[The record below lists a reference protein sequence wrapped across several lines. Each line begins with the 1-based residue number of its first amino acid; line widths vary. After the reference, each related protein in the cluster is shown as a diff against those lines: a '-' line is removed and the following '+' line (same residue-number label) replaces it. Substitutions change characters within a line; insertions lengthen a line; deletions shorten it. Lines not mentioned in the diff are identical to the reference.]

1 MIFAG
6 YMGSCSEWF
15 IEHGDKFLTIAVSHS
30 LTLSWFVPL
39 AHKRGMSILGAISA
53 LSLLWGKSAGPLN
66 PVFLHFAI
74 HECNLHSIHAS
85 ILGEWHPD
93 FKQTLTN
100 WIDMGPAGDLM
111 PFQSHFATFH
121 DTQVSY
127 QSLKNILL
135 TRCYDNNLRLC
146 VCTIEI
152 NNLTMPLQVKC
163 CTMPLLV

>member
-6 YMGSCSEWF
+6 YMGSHSEWF
-15 IEHGDKFLTIAVSHS
+15 IEHGDKFLTIAMSHS
-30 LTLSWFVPL
+30 LTSSWFVPL
-39 AHKRGMSILGAISA
+39 AHKWGMSILGAILA
-53 LSLLWGKSAGPLN
+53 LSLLWGKSAGLLD

-74 HECNLHSIHAS
+74 HECNLHSIHTG

-100 WIDMGPAGDLM
+100 WIDMGPAGDPM
-111 PFQSHFATFH
+111 PFQSHFVTFH

-135 TRCYDNNLRLC
+135 TH
-146 VCTIEI
+146 
-152 NNLTMPLQVKC
+152 
-163 CTMPLLV
+163 